1 MPNLS
6 VMYNATFPANQA
18 EGGCVNLDKLGKT
31 ECSGQTC
38 RDTPTIRKLEPK
50 IKKKRTTQSTALSC
64 NKNQAKNNLMFQK
77 TFVTNWE

>member
-31 ECSGQTC
+31 ECSDKTC
-38 RDTPTIRKLEPK
+38 RDTPTIRKLKPK
-50 IKKKRTTQSTALSC
+50 IKRKRTTQSTALDLCKKSFC
-64 NKNQAKNNLMFQK
+64 WNNF
-77 TFVTNWE
+77 